1 MINVRDK
8 FCIIRELSCKY
19 TVKLLCDIAG
29 VSRSGYYKWLNKG
42 NIDISYS
49 ELENKILE
57 LYNKSKKVYGY
68 RRIKVALLRE
78 FGIRVNHKKI
88 LRLMRKINIK
98 SVIRKKKFK
107 YKKLKIEYCS
117 TKENILNRNFKAEK
131 INEKWAT
138 DITYLFYGDGKKK
151 AYLSAIKDLFN
162 NEIVAYKVSKHLD
175 LSFVLET
182 VNTAVKR
189 NKNSINGLIL
199 HSDQGTHY
207 TSKTYQALLSKHGI
221 IQSMSRRGNCLD
233 NACIENFFG
242 YLKSELIY
250 QNSYQTFEELS
261 DSIAEYIHWY
271 NTERFQGKLNNR
283 TPIEFRCAA

>member
-1 MINVRDK
+1 M
-8 FCIIRELSCKY
+8 
-19 TVKLLCDIAG
+19 
-29 VSRSGYYKWLNKG
+29 
-42 NIDISYS
+42 
-49 ELENKILE
+49 
-57 LYNKSKKVYGY
+57 
-68 RRIKVALLRE
+68 E

-88 LRLMRKINIK
+88 LRLMRKLNIK

-107 YKKLKIEYCS
+107 YSKLKIEYWS
-117 TKENILNRNFKAEK
+117 TKENIL
-131 INEKWAT
+131 KWST
-138 DITYLFYGDGKKK
+138 DITYLFYENGKKK

-189 NKNSINGLIL
+189 NKNNINGLIL

-221 IQSMSRRGNCLD
+221 TQSMSRRGNCLD

-250 QNSYQTFEELS
+250 QNSYETFEELS
-261 DSIAEYIHWY
+261 DSIAEYIQWY
-271 NTERFQGKLNNR
+271 NTERFQSKLNNR

>member
-1 MINVRDK
+1 
-8 FCIIRELSCKY
+8 
-19 TVKLLCDIAG
+19 
-29 VSRSGYYKWLNKG
+29 
-42 NIDISYS
+42 
-49 ELENKILE
+49 
-57 LYNKSKKVYGY
+57 
-68 RRIKVALLRE
+68 
-78 FGIRVNHKKI
+78 
-88 LRLMRKINIK
+88 
-98 SVIRKKKFK
+98 
-107 YKKLKIEYCS
+107 
-117 TKENILNRNFKAEK
+117 
-131 INEKWAT
+131 
-138 DITYLFYGDGKKK
+138 
-151 AYLSAIKDLFN
+151 
-162 NEIVAYKVSKHLD
+162 
-175 LSFVLET
+175 
-182 VNTAVKR
+182 NTAVKR

-271 NTERFQGKLNNR
+271 NTERFQDKLNNR

>member
-1 MINVRDK
+1 M
-8 FCIIRELSCKY
+8 
-19 TVKLLCDIAG
+19 
-29 VSRSGYYKWLNKG
+29 
-42 NIDISYS
+42 
-49 ELENKILE
+49 
-57 LYNKSKKVYGY
+57 YNKSKKVYGY

-162 NEIVAYKVSKHLD
+162 NEIIAYKVSKHLD

-182 VNTAVKR
+182 VNIAVKR
-189 NKNSINGLIL
+189 NTNSINGLIL

-221 IQSMSRRGNCLD
+221 IQSMSR
-233 NACIENFFG
+233 
-242 YLKSELIY
+242 
-250 QNSYQTFEELS
+250 
-261 DSIAEYIHWY
+261 
-271 NTERFQGKLNNR
+271 
-283 TPIEFRCAA
+283 